1 MLATGVPTQWIEQ
14 EIGEVAEG
22 LTAAPVVRDVARER
36 GIELPITE
44 AVCEVAFGGVAPLD
58 ALAGLMAREPVEE

>member
-1 MLATGVPTQWIEQ
+1 MIATGVPTAWIEQ
-14 EIGEVAEG
+14 EIGDVAEG

-44 AVCEVAFGGVAPLD
+44 AVCNVAFDGVAPLD
-58 ALAGLMAREPVEE
+58 ALAELMTREPVEE

>member
-1 MLATGVPTQWIEQ
+1 MIATGVPTPWIEQ

-44 AVCEVAFGGVAPLD
+44 AVCKVAFDGVAPLD
-58 ALAGLMAREPVEE
+58 ALAELMTREPVEE